1 MFNFLFL
8 SLISIIVSLSN
19 YEFKIINSDSY
30 IEFNINDT
38 FLEYT
43 EKTEEI
49 KIEIFNDNS
58 NYNSSLLYVYQYI
71 NKEDVRQDSNTKQ
84 YINFVYYST
93 FENNNPIKKH
103 GNYFIITNNN
113 PKKQNL
119 TSTIYYIS
127 FMPYIPKDKI
137 VIDYKFRKYLRNERV
152 NKYMNIEYNKT
163 YHHLFIHSNDNSLIF
178 FVGNSTCIEPSEV
191 CEIILESHSNSLETT
206 SLKFR
211 NSNLMNNSS
220 AIITIILCEENKNE
234 FEIDNKYIQFYYF
247 KNFSKSIKFKHP
259 ELYNKFNESAFIWA
273 TVPQLYNVNIISSMD
288 KIDNTFWRGY
298 DDILHYFYY
307 FKINKNNN
315 TQEISFK
322 FEYTGKEIGYLRIV
336 AVPPTEIINYP
347 FEYPFQ
353 RSHSYNVEFIRIQ
366 FVKSIE
372 KKNLYLSFSD
382 STICLNRTS
391 DSKER
396 KYCKTFDLNNVTA
409 NTYLDLLIYDTY
421 TSIRTLK
428 NITYKEINPYEF
440 SNFTINKLS
449 NEISFYYKL
458 EYRINI
464 EDIYITFL
472 EGPKSDNFTYM
483 IINGETNFNL
493 NKNDYDNIIIKDK
506 FKENQ
511 KVIKFRLNEDKM
523 IISLILIGPTQTENN
538 LESYEYND
546 YISIRQDNIIINED
560 VPYKFFNYNK
570 YNYIV
575 YQFNI
580 TKSKKYRI
588 EISFDSNTYLAELYQ
603 NEPNFNES
611 SLQLCH
617 KESYCKFELNNISSN
632 VYVTVKQEIQSY
644 ERISHQMY
652 VLLTEDCD
660 FESINY
666 GFKSKVFNKKFNY
679 KYTLESLEKLNF
691 TTNDELGF
699 VLKTK
704 RDQLSYLNMQLST
717 KLDTSLIEDEKNLIY
732 GNYIFKYVYLSLSS
746 LDSLSFN
753 ISYDKEGYNE
763 PIEIAF
769 SYIQP
774 SINII
779 LGKNKS
785 KIETKYIEGIP
796 IYVKLIKE
804 ESINSD
810 IKYIIGVSEEGEY
823 YSGNII
829 DGIKSN
835 NFINIKKKYFFST
848 DYSSITT
855 FRFNLNNPQL
865 AYTEI
870 NGEYILYDVR
880 PFNQLINFTF
890 NGNET
895 KYFIGI
901 YSSIQFKSNLT
912 VTKNDNFTFSIIG
925 QGDINSLY
933 EEIKFENYIS
943 LNYSL
948 IDIIKIESKGIGN
961 ITLNFTEAEIPSPP
975 TPTPPTPTPTPTPS
989 SDKGSNAFWIILII
1003 IILVFIIGGFVIYVF
1018 VNREKEPNMASF
1030 VGEDAT
1036 EMIN

>member
-1 MFNFLFL
+1 MVLN
-8 SLISIIVSLSN
+8 
-19 YEFKIINSDSY
+19 
-30 IEFNINDT
+30 
-38 FLEYT
+38 
-43 EKTEEI
+43 
-49 KIEIFNDNS
+49 
-58 NYNSSLLYVYQYI
+58 Q
-71 NKEDVRQDSNTKQ
+71 
-84 YINFVYYST
+84 
-93 FENNNPIKKH
+93 
-103 GNYFIITNNN
+103 
-113 PKKQNL
+113 
-119 TSTIYYIS
+119 
-127 FMPYIPKDKI
+127 
-137 VIDYKFRKYLRNERV
+137 KY
-152 NKYMNIEYNKT
+152 
-163 YHHLFIHSNDNSLIF
+163 
-178 FVGNSTCIEPSEV
+178 
-191 CEIILESHSNSLETT
+191 
-206 SLKFR
+206 
-211 NSNLMNNSS
+211 
-220 AIITIILCEENKNE
+220 
-234 FEIDNKYIQFYYF
+234 
-247 KNFSKSIKFKHP
+247 SIKS
-259 ELYNKFNESAFIWA
+259 L
-273 TVPQLYNVNIISSMD
+273 
-288 KIDNTFWRGY
+288 
-298 DDILHYFYY
+298 
-307 FKINKNNN
+307 
-315 TQEISFK
+315 
-322 FEYTGKEIGYLRIV
+322 
-336 AVPPTEIINYP
+336 
-347 FEYPFQ
+347 
-353 RSHSYNVEFIRIQ
+353 
-366 FVKSIE
+366 
-372 KKNLYLSFSD
+372 
-382 STICLNRTS
+382 
-391 DSKER
+391 
-396 KYCKTFDLNNVTA
+396 
-409 NTYLDLLIYDTY
+409 
-421 TSIRTLK
+421 
-428 NITYKEINPYEF
+428 
-440 SNFTINKLS
+440 
-449 NEISFYYKL
+449 
-458 EYRINI
+458 
-464 EDIYITFL
+464 
-472 EGPKSDNFTYM
+472 
-483 IINGETNFNL
+483 IINGKTSYNP
-493 NKNDYDNIIIKDK
+493 NKDDYENVIVKEK

-511 KVIKFRLNEDKM
+511 KVLKFKVNKNDSL
-523 IISLILIGPTQTENN
+523 ISLILIGPTQPEINS
-538 LESYEYND
+538 EPYEYND
-546 YISIRQDNIIINED
+546 YISIRHGNIIINED

-644 ERISHQMY
+644 ERIRHQMY

-679 KYTLESLEKLNF
+679 KYTIESLEKLNF

-810 IKYIIGVSEEGEY
+810 IKYIIGVTEEGEY

-829 DGIKSN
+829 DGVKSN